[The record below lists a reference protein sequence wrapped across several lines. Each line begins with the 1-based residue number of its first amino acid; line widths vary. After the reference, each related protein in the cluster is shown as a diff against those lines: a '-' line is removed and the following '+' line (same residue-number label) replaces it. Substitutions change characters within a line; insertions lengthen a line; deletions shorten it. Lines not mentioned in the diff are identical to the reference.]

1 MDREMEFNVAQL
13 MKEGIGGKRSHE
25 FGTPELVL
33 SEALAGDPAALVARA
48 VHGTVKLTGLR
59 GQVRAVGTV
68 AAQAELLCSRCLEP
82 FVQPVEAALD
92 ELFRQT
98 IDVVSGHA
106 IKDEVADDDDSEAF
120 QIDHNHILDLTEP
133 VRQTLLVALPMSP
146 LHHEDCRGLCPTCGT
161 NLNLGACDC
170 PTEDLDPRLSA
181 LSLLLHS
188 SDDAAGPAH
197 S

>member
-1 MDREMEFNVAQL
+1 MDTEMEFNVAQL
-13 MKEGIGGKRSHE
+13 MKEGVGGKRSHE
-25 FGTPELVL
+25 FGMPELVL
-33 SEALAGDPAALVARA
+33 SEALDGDPAALIARD

-68 AAQAELLCSRCLEP
+68 AAQAELVCSRCLEP
-82 FVQPVEAALD
+82 FVLPVESSLD

-106 IKDEVADDDDSEAF
+106 VKDEVADEDDSDAF
-120 QIDHNHILDLTEP
+120 HIDQNHILDLTEP
-133 VRQTLLVALPMSP
+133 VRQTLLVALPMRP
-146 LHHEDCRGLCPTCGT
+146 LHREDCQGLCPTCGT
-161 NLNLGACDC
+161 NLNLGPCEC

-181 LSLLLHS
+181 LSRLLIS
-188 SDDAAGPAH
+188 SDDTDGAAH

>member
-1 MDREMEFNVAQL
+1 MDTEMEFNVAQL
-13 MKEGIGGKRSHE
+13 MKEGVGGKRSHE
-25 FGTPELVL
+25 FGMPELVL
-33 SEALAGDPAALVARA
+33 SEALAGDPAALIARD
-48 VHGTVKLTGLR
+48 VHGSVKLTGLR

-68 AAQAELLCSRCLEP
+68 AAQAELVCSRCLEP
-82 FVQPVEAALD
+82 FVLPVESPLD

-106 IKDEVADDDDSEAF
+106 IKGEVADDEDSEAF
-120 QIDHNHILDLTEP
+120 QIDQNHILDLTEP
-133 VRQTLLVALPMSP
+133 VRQTLLVALPMRP
-146 LHHEDCRGLCPTCGT
+146 LHREDCRGLCPTCGT

-181 LSLLLHS
+181 LSRLLIS
-188 SDDAAGPAH
+188 SDETDAPAH

>member
-1 MDREMEFNVAQL
+1 MDTEMEFNVAQL
-13 MKEGIGGKRSHE
+13 LKEGVGGKRSYE
-25 FGTPELVL
+25 FGMPELVL
-33 SEALAGDPAALVARA
+33 SEALSGDPAALVAHE

-68 AAQAELLCSRCLEP
+68 AAAADLVCSRCLEP
-82 FVQPVEAALD
+82 FVQPVESALD

-98 IDVVSGHA
+98 IDVVSGHT
-106 IKDEVADDDDSEAF
+106 IKDEVADEEADEAF
-120 QIDHNHILDLTEP
+120 QIDQNHILDLTEP

-146 LHHEDCRGLCPTCGT
+146 LHSADCRGLCPTCGT

-181 LSLLLHS
+181 LSRLLIS

>member
-13 MKEGIGGKRSHE
+13 MKEGVGGKRSHE
-25 FGTPELVL
+25 FSTPELVL
-33 SEALAGDPAALVARA
+33 SEALDGDPAALLAHE

-68 AAQAELLCSRCLEP
+68 AAQADLVCSRCLEP
-82 FVQPVEAALD
+82 FVLPVEATLD

-106 IKDEVADDDDSEAF
+106 IKDEVTTDDADEAF
-120 QIDHNHILDLTEP
+120 QIDQNHILDLTEP

-146 LHHEDCRGLCPTCGT
+146 LHREDCRGLCPTCGT
-161 NLNLGACDC
+161 NLNLGTCDC

-181 LSLLLHS
+181 LSRLLIR